1 MKIFYYKKMI
11 NGIQYSNVCLEISP
25 IYEFNQES
33 DPWDISYY
41 PNDDLSLSGGFIS
54 KNDIEY
60 IPLNFSKDKE
70 ILEDKKGLS
79 NKGEEKDG
87 QKDEQKDELKGEEKE
102 EQKEE
107 QEEEQIEDN
116 EEEILDMDIFSELNK
131 HNRPLPVPE
140 KAKKECDEISHKSTD
155 EKSKNN
161 NIEINKCIFGVKTQ
175 KKIEPR
181 IDYAIKNFKVYL
193 SKYLKD
199 YGNKLIK
206 ECNFKN
212 KLKKMKLF
220 SASYKYFTGNSNEK
234 ENKIY
239 LNFTMEDIFTY
250 PDKKVPK
257 NDNRLQMQ
265 NKQMIQEFK
274 EYINDTYDDDADI
287 PEKIQ
292 KVQQFFKMTF
302 DDAIKLFYDSKQF
315 DDYSSSQKTRF
326 LDEQFI
332 KSKGFSLLEKNAF
345 FKLMKNYKK
354 TG

>member
-1 MKIFYYKKMI
+1 MI
-11 NGIQYSNVCLEISP
+11 LA
-25 IYEFNQES
+25 
-33 DPWDISYY
+33 
-41 PNDDLSLSGGFIS
+41 
-54 KNDIEY
+54 
-60 IPLNFSKDKE
+60 LN
-70 ILEDKKGLS
+70 
-79 NKGEEKDG
+79 
-87 QKDEQKDELKGEEKE
+87 
-102 EQKEE
+102 
-107 QEEEQIEDN
+107 
-116 EEEILDMDIFSELNK
+116 
-131 HNRPLPVPE
+131 
-140 KAKKECDEISHKSTD
+140 
-155 EKSKNN
+155 EKSKNPQEISVN
-161 NIEINKCIFGVKTQ
+161 NELNVEESTNSFDDIETKNEFNICGNSQQIKEIFYNLSYDLNKKEFLENEEELDDIKDKGNCFFKDYFIFMDLYNKPVPIKEKIEIDEISRKSTDDKSILIKKCIFGLNSL

-181 IDYAIKNFKVYL
+181 IDYAIKYFKVNAI
-193 SKYLKD
+193 KFIKE
-199 YGNKLIK
+199 YGNILIK
-206 ECNFKN
+206 LCDFPN
-212 KLKKMKLF
+212 KLKKLRLF
-220 SASYKYFTGNSNEK
+220 SPSYKYFTGNSNEK

-257 NDNRLQMQ
+257 SDNRLQMQ

-274 EYINDTYDDDADI
+274 EYINETYDDDADI

-345 FKLMKNYKK
+345 IKLMKNYKK

>member
-1 MKIFYYKKMI
+1 
-11 NGIQYSNVCLEISP
+11 
-25 IYEFNQES
+25 
-33 DPWDISYY
+33 
-41 PNDDLSLSGGFIS
+41 
-54 KNDIEY
+54 
-60 IPLNFSKDKE
+60 
-70 ILEDKKGLS
+70 
-79 NKGEEKDG
+79 
-87 QKDEQKDELKGEEKE
+87 
-102 EQKEE
+102 
-107 QEEEQIEDN
+107 
-116 EEEILDMDIFSELNK
+116 
-131 HNRPLPVPE
+131 
-140 KAKKECDEISHKSTD
+140 
-155 EKSKNN
+155 
-161 NIEINKCIFGVKTQ
+161 
-175 KKIEPR
+175 
-181 IDYAIKNFKVYL
+181 
-193 SKYLKD
+193 
-199 YGNKLIK
+199 
-206 ECNFKN
+206 
-212 KLKKMKLF
+212 MKLF

-234 ENKIY
+234 ENKMY

-287 PEKIQ
+287 PEKVQ